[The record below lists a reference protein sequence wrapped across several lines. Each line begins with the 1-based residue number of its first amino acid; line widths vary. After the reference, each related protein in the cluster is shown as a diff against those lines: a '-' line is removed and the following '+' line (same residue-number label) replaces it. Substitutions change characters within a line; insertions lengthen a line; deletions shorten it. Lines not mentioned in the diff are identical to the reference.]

1 MHVCVCACIGHVLVV
16 CESVRASLVIKF
28 LIYDHVNVPRYP
40 LPVFHFRNYLTK
52 IIF

>member
-1 MHVCVCACIGHVLVV
+1 MCMCARIGHVLVV